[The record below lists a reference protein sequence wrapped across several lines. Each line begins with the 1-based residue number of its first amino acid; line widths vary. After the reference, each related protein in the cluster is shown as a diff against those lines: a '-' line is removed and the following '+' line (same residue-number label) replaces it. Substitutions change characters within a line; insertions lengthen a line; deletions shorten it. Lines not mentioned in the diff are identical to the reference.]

1 MRSERGRLPQA
12 LVDVLLA
19 RGIERSELHGCRPDE
34 IERVRVAQRVD
45 ALPSVYVE
53 FLTVMG
59 REAGAFLPGTDVFY
73 PHPVELKTEARA
85 LLSENGV
92 ADFLGDSEV
101 VVSMHQ
107 GFRRVRN
114 GFGVFG

>member
-53 FLTVMG
+53 FLTVMAVEQAPSCPGPMSSIRTPSNSRQKHG
-59 REAGAFLPGTDVFY
+59 R
-73 PHPVELKTEARA
+73 
-85 LLSENGV
+85 S
-92 ADFLGDSEV
+92 
-101 VVSMHQ
+101 
-107 GFRRVRN
+107 
-114 GFGVFG
+114 